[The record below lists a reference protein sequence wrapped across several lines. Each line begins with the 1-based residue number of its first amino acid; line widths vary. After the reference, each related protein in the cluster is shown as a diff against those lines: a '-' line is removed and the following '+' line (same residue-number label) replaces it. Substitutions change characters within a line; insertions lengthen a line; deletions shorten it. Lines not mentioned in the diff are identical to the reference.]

1 MKAAIVVP
9 TIRYPQITK
18 FLKAWECEFEKHSII
33 VIEDNP
39 ERTFDLGFPG
49 IEHYSWREIDSE
61 LGRDSWIIPR
71 GTDCIRSFGFY
82 KAYQQGVD
90 LTVSLDDDC
99 LPVEPGF
106 ISKHWEMLNSTA
118 CSPAWTSTVDG
129 LTPRGVP
136 YFMTRRVLPCILNHG
151 LWQNVADYDAI
162 TQLHA
167 ARQPLSISLL
177 DQVIPRGAYFPMCG
191 MNVAFKTQLTPAMY
205 FLLMGKDWPFDRF
218 GDIWCGVFVKKI
230 CDHLGHAVTS
240 GHPFVH
246 HERASDVWANL
257 RKEAPA
263 YETNETVWQIVD
275 RAILS
280 GDNFG
285 DCYRQLAEQL
295 ILVGTYW
302 AKLRIA
308 MQTWAGLF
316 SRKSNILNCEF
327 NRVERIPGS

>member
-1 MKAAIVVP
+1 MKAAVVVP
-9 TIRYPQITK
+9 TVRYTQITK
-18 FLKAWECEFEKHSII
+18 FLKAWEREFANHSII

-39 ERTFDLGFPG
+39 ERVFDLGLPN
-49 IEHYSWREIDSE
+49 ICHYSWKEIDSE
-61 LGRDSWIIPR
+61 LGEDSWIIPR
-71 GTDCIRSFGFY
+71 RTDCIRSFGFL

-106 ISKHWEMLNSTA
+106 ISKHWEMVGSTA

-129 LTPRGVP
+129 VSPRGVP
-136 YFMTRRVLPCILNHG
+136 YFATRRVLRCILNHG

-167 ARQPLSISLL
+167 ARQPFNISLL

-191 MNVAFKTQLTPAMY
+191 MNVAFRTQLTPAMY
-205 FLLMGKDWPFDRF
+205 FLLMGREWPFDRF
-218 GDIWCGVFVKKI
+218 GDIWCGVFVKRI
-230 CDHLGHAVTS
+230 CDHLGYAVRS

-257 RKEAPA
+257 RKEAPG
-263 YETNETVWQIVD
+263 YEANEMLWQVVD

-280 GDNFG
+280 ADNFA
-285 DCYRQLAEQL
+285 DCYCQVAEQL
-295 ILVGTYW
+295 IIPGAYW
-302 AKLRIA
+302 PKLRIA
-308 MQTWAGLF
+308 MQTWARLF
-316 SRKSNILNCEF
+316 PREMKTLHYEF
-327 NRVERIPGS
+327 EQVR